1 MRTVTSITLGVP
13 STDLARAQRWYR
25 TVLGPVDES
34 TPAPGVAEFELQ
46 AGIWLQILGPEGA
59 EPPGPVLRIGVADL
73 DTERRDLLA
82 RDIAVEPIVDFPLAD
97 GAGRIHLAYLEDPD
111 GNRLCLYQIV
121 G

>member
-46 AGIWLQILGPEGA
+46 AGIWLQILGPEGV
-59 EPPGPVLRIGVADL
+59 EPPGPVLRIGVVDL